1 MRIIRKEKIGTKNL
15 HGATSMKLK
24 FIPVEGVHFWTPHI
38 MRPIINKKTWR
49 LIIFDQLRV
58 RRQLGNGFRPPLLL
72 ELIFTLCR
80 LLRGS
85 ALVSYDDLYHLWIVP
100 FLGSMIHLMA
110 LRISIIQVVQER
122 ARCTGTANMY
132 PASNNLLSFT
142 RFFCFEVSAE
152 IFAQGSEFIHRL
164 EVEFH
169 GSLI

>member
-1 MRIIRKEKIGTKNL
+1 MYSRMRITRKEKIGTNNL
-15 HGATSMKLK
+15 HRSTSMKLK
-24 FIPVEGVHFWTPHI
+24 FIRGCPSFMHLADTPDY
-38 MRPIINKKTWR
+38 KQKTWR
-49 LIIFDQLRV
+49 FDQLRV
-58 RRQLGNGFRPPLLL
+58 RRQLGNGFRPPFLL

-110 LRISIIQVVQER
+110 LRISTIQVVQER

-152 IFAQGSEFIHRL
+152 IFAQGSELKHRL